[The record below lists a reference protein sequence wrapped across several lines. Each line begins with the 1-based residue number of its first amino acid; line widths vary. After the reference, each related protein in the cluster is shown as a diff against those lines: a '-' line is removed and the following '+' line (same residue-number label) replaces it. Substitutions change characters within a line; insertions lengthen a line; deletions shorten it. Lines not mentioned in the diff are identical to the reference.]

1 MKKSWQIERRHMLRG
16 IGATVALPFLEAM
29 MPSSRALAEEVKGS
43 AKTAGATGAE
53 GQKVRF
59 AGVFMPNGFD
69 HSRLT
74 PKHSNLD
81 ELTPILSPLEGLQ
94 DYVNVVTNMEAIGG
108 HALGT
113 SGMLTGSWPV
123 KTPNASDLD
132 VKHPS
137 IDQIIGQATKH
148 TTALPSLE
156 LATHTPRSGTSMNGH
171 TEIYTSFMSYRS
183 ANTPVPPEIDPLRAF
198 NRLFKN
204 ARLSSDKSA
213 RKKSNIVAPNKSV
226 LDLVLDNAKSLQ
238 RRLGRSDQQKLDEYL
253 TAVREI
259 EEKATNASA
268 NNKELVI
275 TSEILKNISS
285 ARRDIRKAYGGGE
298 EDNIKTVPNLSYQD
312 HIRLQFEI
320 IALALWSN
328 TTRSAT
334 FMFGDGLNA
343 RNVSFVEGVS
353 GNHHTISHHGDK
365 KENLETFSKI
375 NTFFVAEYA
384 NFLKRLEGMKEGSSN
399 VLENSVCYMSSNI
412 SSGQKHNG
420 NNMPAI
426 IAGHAGG
433 SLKGNRHIDAKG
445 APSGDALRSV
455 LHEMKIRERLGDS
468 NSRLSGLT

>member
-1 MKKSWQIERRHMLRG
+1 MKKSWHIERRHMLRG

-29 MPSSRALAEEVKGS
+29 MPSSRVLAQEAEDV
-43 AKTAGATGAE
+43 AKSAGALGAE

-59 AGVFMPNGFD
+59 TGVFMPNGFD
-69 HSRLT
+69 HSRFT
-74 PKHSNLD
+74 PKRSNLD
-81 ELTPILSPLEGLQ
+81 ELSPILSPLEGLQ
-94 DYVNVVTNMEAIGG
+94 DYVNVVTNMNSVGG

-113 SGMLTGSWPV
+113 AGMLTGSTPV

-132 VKHPS
+132 VLHPS

-148 TTALPSLE
+148 TTVLPSLE
-156 LATHTPRSGTSMNGH
+156 LATHTPRSGTSMNGF

-183 ANTPVPPEIDPLRAF
+183 ANTPVPPEIDPMRAF
-198 NRLFKN
+198 DRLFKN

-213 RKKSNIVAPNKSV
+213 RKKADIIAPNKSV

-238 RRLGRSDQQKLDEYL
+238 RRLGRNDQQKLEEYL

-259 EEKATNASA
+259 EEKAANASA
-268 NNKELVI
+268 NNKELTI
-275 TSEILKNISS
+275 TSEVLKNIS
-285 ARRDIRKAYGGGE
+285 ATRRDIRKAYGGGE

-343 RNVSFVEGVS
+343 RNVSFIDGVS

-365 KENLETFSKI
+365 AENLEIFAKI

-399 VLENSVCYMSSNI
+399 VLENSICYMSSNI
-412 SSGQKHNG
+412 STGQSHNG
-420 NNMPAI
+420 RSMPAI

-455 LHEMKIRERLGDS
+455 LHEMKVRGRIGEG
-468 NSRLSGLT
+468 NGRLSGLT